1 MITFSANIQS
11 VMASGNGEAFYLLA
25 IREGDGT
32 LLRATTT
39 HFEDILMGNG
49 INYEADDYLQSVD
62 APHISSNVDREQFK
76 IALVDPSFMNG
87 SDAEKGFIGKRL
99 ELIEGFI
106 NPVTGK
112 PFTDMVDTFTLYK
125 GQIDSSGF
133 KITTIDIGES
143 IFAISGAS
151 PMAALEMARNGLLT
165 KEETRARNP
174 NDSSMDLIY
183 EGSGTIALKWGKV

>member
-1 MITFSANIQS
+1 
-11 VMASGNGEAFYLLA
+11 MASGNGEAFYLLA